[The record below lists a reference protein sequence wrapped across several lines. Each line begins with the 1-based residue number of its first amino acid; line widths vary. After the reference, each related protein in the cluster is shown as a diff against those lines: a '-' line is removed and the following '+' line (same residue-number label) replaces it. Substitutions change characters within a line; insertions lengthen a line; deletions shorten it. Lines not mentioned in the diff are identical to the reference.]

1 VRLANNCH
9 CEHLGLFLLFC
20 RTSLQSWEDNRT
32 ILSGTFGRLITGDAL
47 VLAVSDC
54 ILVLSAYL
62 SVPFVKALQYGWIR
76 YYWTGVI
83 IQHIFQTIYLFMA
96 IWWGYHR

>member
-1 VRLANNCH
+1 
-9 CEHLGLFLLFC
+9 
-20 RTSLQSWEDNRT
+20 
-32 ILSGTFGRLITGDAL
+32 
-47 VLAVSDC
+47 
-54 ILVLSAYL
+54 VLSAYL